1 MIRELINNLYRM
13 TESLY
18 DEYYDEQDYYRELYY
33 EGRYA
38 DENINSEFYNRFKL
52 NRVKCKYEWIEI
64 FQCNF
69 KEEKNFKFCTDIL
82 NLLNNY
88 SETRV
93 ESDMLIDIKDLFRS
107 YKKQMSGENRYPNY
121 FKCYTL
127 VNIRNKVNIIDDEIR
142 RYNSFSSNQDVYDN
156 ILSIIKIFQKI
167 KHYYEPEFDFN
178 QLKFNN
184 NSSKENEKLLYD
196 YRNNL
201 LKQFQIIRFII

>member
-1 MIRELINNLYRM
+1 MIRELINNLFRI

-18 DEYYDEQDYYRELYY
+18 DEYFEEQDYYRELYY

-38 DENINSEFYNRFKL
+38 DEDNEFYNRFKL
-52 NRVKCKYEWIEI
+52 NLVKCKYEWIDI

-88 SETRV
+88 SETGI
-93 ESDMLIDIKDLFRS
+93 ESDLLEDIRRLYGS
-107 YKKQMSGENRYPNY
+107 YKREMSGENRYPNY
-121 FKCYTL
+121 FKSNAL
-127 VNIRNKVNIIDDEIR
+127 INLRNKVNIINDEIR

-184 NSSKENEKLLYD
+184 NSSKENEKLLYN
-196 YRNNL
+196 YRDNL

>member
-1 MIRELINNLYRM
+1 MIRELINNIYRI

-18 DEYYDEQDYYRELYY
+18 DEYYDEQDYYRELFY
-33 EGRYA
+33 EGRYT
-38 DENINSEFYNRFKL
+38 DEDNEFYNRFEL
-52 NRVKCKYEWIEI
+52 NRVKCKHEWIEI
-64 FQCNF
+64 FQFTF

-82 NLLNNY
+82 NLLSNY
-88 SETRV
+88 SETGI
-93 ESDMLIDIKDLFRS
+93 ESDMLEDIRRLFRS

-121 FKCYTL
+121 FKSNAL
-127 VNIRNKVNIIDDEIR
+127 INLRNKVNIINDEIR

-196 YRNNL
+196 YRDNL
-201 LKQFQIIRFII
+201 LRQFQIIRFII

>member
-1 MIRELINNLYRM
+1 MIRELINNLHRI

-38 DENINSEFYNRFKL
+38 NEDNEFYNKFKL
-52 NRVKCKYEWIEI
+52 CRVKCKYEWIEI
-64 FQCNF
+64 FQFTF

-82 NLLNNY
+82 HLLSNY
-88 SETRV
+88 SETGI
-93 ESDMLIDIKDLFRS
+93 ESDLLEDIRRLYGS
-107 YKKQMSGENRYPNY
+107 YKREMSGENRYPNY
-121 FKCYTL
+121 FKSNAL
-127 VNIRNKVNIIDDEIR
+127 VNLRNKVNIINDEIR

-184 NSSKENEKLLYD
+184 NSSKENEKLLYN
-196 YRNNL
+196 YRDNL